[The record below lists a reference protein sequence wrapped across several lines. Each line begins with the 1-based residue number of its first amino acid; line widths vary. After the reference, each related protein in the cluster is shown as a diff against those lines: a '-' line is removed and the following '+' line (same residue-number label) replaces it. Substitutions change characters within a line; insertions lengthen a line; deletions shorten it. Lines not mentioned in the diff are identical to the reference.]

1 MIAKPAT
8 SFLDFQVKDMNFN
21 TDIFSTPKPFLPKS
35 DVSEITPYFKPITYT
50 PPILVQTPKP
60 VAPQPMAF
68 TGVNTVKK
76 TISFT
81 VLDDTGEILPGTN
94 AAIDGTRFY
103 QADKNGKITA
113 SNVSPTSTIKITF
126 QGFKNYESVVSELPL
141 KVALEK
147 EITQL
152 DEAVVKN
159 DYKKPKSNTWMWLL
173 GAVGAFGIYKYSNTG
188 SKVVKAKI

>member
-21 TDIFSTPKPFLPKS
+21 ADIFSTPKPFLPKS
-35 DVSEITPYFKPITYT
+35 DVTEIIPYFKPIVYT
-50 PPILVQTPKP
+50 PPKP

-81 VLDDTGEILPGTN
+81 VLNDTGEILPGTN

-103 QADKNGKITA
+103 QADGNGKITA

-152 DEAVVKN
+152 DEAVVQN
-159 DYKKPKSNTWMWLL
+159 NYKKPKSNTWMWLL